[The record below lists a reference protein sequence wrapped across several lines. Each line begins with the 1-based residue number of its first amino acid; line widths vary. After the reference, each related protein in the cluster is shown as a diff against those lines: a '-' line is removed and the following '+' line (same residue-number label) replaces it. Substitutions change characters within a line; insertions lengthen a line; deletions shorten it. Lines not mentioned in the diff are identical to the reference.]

1 VFYGRADENLGVSG
15 RPTDNPP
22 YFLRSINMGD
32 QIHTLI
38 RLSEG
43 IPAGILNPDHI
54 VNANVNYWPIY
65 MPLPYTLEWNFNVQ
79 RELGRGFTAQLGYV
93 GSGSHDLYVESNF
106 NQPQPGPGAIEPREP
121 FPAYSAIN
129 SYLPLDRSNYNSLI
143 FQIERRFHNGFSFL
157 GAYTWSHSLDYGGQ
171 VADSNEIPPQ
181 NPDNYTANYGNS
193 NFDVR
198 QRLSVSYIY
207 ELPFG
212 RGKTWLTQPG
222 VARASLGGWQLSGV
236 TSIQT
241 GLPFTPILNFDPT
254 NTGTT
259 ARPNVVA
266 GAAFYPTES
275 RPERLVQ
282 FIGLRE
288 PGGLHLRKCG
298 AQYSGRPSR
307 VFCPRRRSSFSFA
320 RSTAFNSSASHLR
333 SAMLIPGVSRSPFTA
348 AVISARESNIHF
360 FNASRSIGIA
370 LPFFA
375 GIACSVLPE
384 RIS

>member
-298 AQYSGRPSR
+298 A
-307 VFCPRRRSSFSFA
+307 
-320 RSTAFNSSASHLR
+320 
-333 SAMLIPGVSRSPFTA
+333 IP
-348 AVISARESNIHF
+348 
-360 FNASRSIGIA
+360 
-370 LPFFA
+370 
-375 GIACSVLPE
+375 CVLPQE
-384 RIS
+384 TVIILFCSLHGLQLQCQPLAVCNADTGRIQEPLHGCGHLSA